1 MKSNRLAKRACVGIM
16 AMALTGL
23 LTACSDNTESNV
35 TENTATDNA
44 AADTT
49 VADTSALKTENVAY
63 VSNQDDGVSIIDL
76 ETMKTI
82 GNIDVQAGGPRGIG
96 ITPDGRMLVT
106 ANRDDGNISVIDPA
120 TGKLIRHIEIGKN
133 PEFVRVVGNMAYVSF
148 EPSSE
153 GGPPPKPG
161 SEAAEEEEEE
171 LENAEPA
178 RIAIVD
184 LTQGKKV
191 REIVGGPE
199 TEGIEFSEDGKHLII
214 TNEADNT
221 ITVHNIETGEVL
233 KTINTAEHGIRPR
246 GIKASPDGETF
257 VSTMEYGNNFLV
269 LDKDYN
275 IVRAVPTGKTPYGI
289 AFSPDG
295 DQILV
300 AASKDKLLQ
309 VFDAQTYEKIKDIP
323 TEGAR
328 CWHFSY
334 TPDNDHIL
342 LTCGRSHEVVVI
354 DADKLEVTKRIS
366 GKELPWG
373 IVTYPKSM
381 GTLDAP
387 AS

>member
-1 MKSNRLAKRACVGIM
+1 MKSNHLTMRTWTAV
-16 AMALTGL
+16 MALMFAGL

-35 TENTATDNA
+35 TESTANDNA

-49 VADTSALKTENVAY
+49 VADTSTLKTENVAY
-63 VSNQDDGVSIIDL
+63 ISNQDDGVSIIDL
-76 ETMKTI
+76 ETMETI
-82 GNIDVQAGGPRGIG
+82 GHIDVQAGGPRGIG
-96 ITPDGRMLVT
+96 ITPDGKMLIT

-148 EPSSE
+148 EPSAE

-161 SEAAEEEEEE
+161 TEAAEEEEEE

-184 LTQGKKV
+184 LKQGKKV

-221 ITVHNIETGEVL
+221 ITVHDIETGEVL
-233 KTINTAEHGIRPR
+233 KTISTEAHGIRPR
-246 GIKASPDGETF
+246 GIKASPDGEMY

-275 IVRAVPTGKTPYGI
+275 VVRTVATGKTPYGI

-295 DQILV
+295 SQILV

-309 VFDAQTYEKIKDIP
+309 VFDAKTFEKIKDIP

-334 TPDNDHIL
+334 TPDSKQIL

-381 GTLDAP
+381 GSLDTP
-387 AS
+387 A